1 MSADCAQISRAAIVA
16 PGYRRAVWIAL
27 GLNVAM
33 FIAEVIAGLEAGS
46 TALLADAL
54 DFFSDSAAYIITLA
68 ALGWTLR
75 SRANAALFKAG
86 IMVAMGIAVAWT
98 GIAHAMSGTVPQAG
112 IVGAL
117 SLAAL
122 AANVASAA
130 VLLPDRGGDA
140 NQRSLWLCSRNDA
153 IANIAVL
160 VSAGIVA
167 VTGTLWAD
175 LAVAIGIAAIEMRS
189 AGSIIAQALGERPE
203 AEGHGHA

>member
-1 MSADCAQISRAAIVA
+1 MSADCAHVPATAA
-16 PGYRRAVWIAL
+16 PGYRRAVGIAL

-33 FIAEVIAGLEAGS
+33 VIAEVIAGLEAGS

-54 DFFSDSAAYIITLA
+54 DFFSDSAAYLITLA

-75 SRANAALFKAG
+75 ARANAALFKAG
-86 IMVAMGIAVAWT
+86 LMVAMGVAVAAA
-98 GIAHAMSGTVPQAG
+98 GITHALSGTVPQAE

-122 AANVASAA
+122 AANVGSAA
-130 VLLPDRGGDA
+130 VLLPYRGGDA

-167 VTGTLWAD
+167 LTGTLWAD
-175 LAVAIGIAAIEMRS
+175 LVVALGIAAIEMRS
-189 AGSIIAQALGERPE
+189 AGSIIRQALGERRE
-203 AEGHGHA
+203 AESHGHA